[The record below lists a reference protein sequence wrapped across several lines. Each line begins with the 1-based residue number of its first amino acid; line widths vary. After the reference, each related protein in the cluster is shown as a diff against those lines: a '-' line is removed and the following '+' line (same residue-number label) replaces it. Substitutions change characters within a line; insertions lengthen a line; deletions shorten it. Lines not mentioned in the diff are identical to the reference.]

1 MKRSFL
7 SRATGYAGGFT
18 RCGHRV
24 VCADG
29 RVRAVELAPH
39 ADTFFSVPAWM
50 RHKGRRVS
58 GYITQDTT
66 QDTADGD
73 VMFRPHTRHYEA
85 HPELVWPT
93 WSTALV
99 VNGHTTTI

>member
-7 SRATGYAGGFT
+7 SRAAGYAGGFT

-66 QDTADGD
+66 DDEIT
-73 VMFRPHTRHYEA
+73 FRPHACHHEA

-99 VNGHTTTI
+99 VNGRTTTI